1 MDVFIIKNY
10 SQYEFFHWFYLF
22 LGSLYRIQDVSG
34 QVYFTGEINN
44 LEFQTSSLKLLEHTF
59 KYVER
64 LQPTDRPIYLEYIN
78 LDNNNFPVEKEIY
91 KFLRVNFYEK
101 NTFNNIN
108 PLSRLIYISRNKSV
122 NNLRSVLNEDEYIP
136 MLIEIGFEIIY
147 LEDLVFNDK
156 IKIFMEAKLIVTP
169 IGAALSLG
177 FFLNKDA
184 KVLIIDRSELHT
196 NSHYI
201 DIYKEL
207 ALSFKQYTNI
217 DVINIYSNSND
228 ILHIII
234 KDTTDFI
241 GYINR
246 YLSE

>member
-1 MDVFIIKNY
+1 M
-10 SQYEFFHWFYLF
+10 
-22 LGSLYRIQDVSG
+22 
-34 QVYFTGEINN
+34 
-44 LEFQTSSLKLLEHTF
+44 
-59 KYVER
+59 
-64 LQPTDRPIYLEYIN
+64 
-78 LDNNNFPVEKEIY
+78 
-91 KFLRVNFYEK
+91 
-101 NTFNNIN
+101 
-108 PLSRLIYISRNKSV
+108 
-122 NNLRSVLNEDEYIP
+122 NEDEYIP

-156 IKIFMEAKLIVTP
+156 IKVFMEAKLIVTP

-246 YLSE
+246 YLLE